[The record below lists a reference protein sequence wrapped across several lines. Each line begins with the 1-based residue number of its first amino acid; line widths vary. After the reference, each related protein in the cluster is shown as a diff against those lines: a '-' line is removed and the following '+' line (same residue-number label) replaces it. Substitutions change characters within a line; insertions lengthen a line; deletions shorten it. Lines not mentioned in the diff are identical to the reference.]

1 MTPPF
6 LKRYFIA
13 LDQHK
18 LIGLASFSLV
28 VGISGVVAF
37 QPAPPPSYL
46 AKGALAYNTPPKL
59 FSETGGEIYEQ
70 GRKLSDDLLLADN
83 VAQQAAQKAQI
94 KPQDIV
100 RSVEIDFPKEDKP
113 QIIKVKYSDQRS
125 PEIAGSTLEVLMQ
138 QMVEQSRLINTTRLR
153 EIIKSIE
160 AKLPEAKKELI
171 AAEQKLEQ
179 YIRTEGSAL
188 LAAKDGTLVGGITG
202 SQQQQRQIKLELDGI
217 DAQIVSLESR
227 LGLNADQAYASSALS
242 ADPLINNLRG
252 QILGAETQI
261 ELLRNQGYRDTH
273 PEVENLLKNQATYEE
288 MLRSRASEVIGG
300 NGLGEPLAASQIR
313 QDSTLDP
320 ARQELANQLVQ
331 LQTQRDTLER
341 QLATIQNTEQEL
353 RQEYQQL
360 PNKQLEQARL
370 ENQVNL
376 KLQFYNRLEAAL
388 ADATAAETETVS
400 SLSLLQPPQVEEVK
414 EPAPNPI
421 ISLLGGAAIGLL
433 VSGGLILLLA
443 TLDNTFYTSEDIKLA
458 LAQRDVLVLGE
469 LPLIKVLDPLWEE
482 TGILGKPDSPY
493 VEFYERFRSNLLLGE
508 NKSLKVVLLTSTIE
522 EEGKTVSAYNL
533 AIASAHAGKR
543 TLLIEADVRSS
554 SQANF
559 LKLTPDPNATAEPLS
574 YYSSLSNCME
584 LAPDIENL
592 YIVPSPGPQRK
603 AAAILESS
611 ELKRLF
617 EDAKGR
623 FDLVVVDSPA
633 LSLCNDALLLEPLA
647 DGIVIVTR
655 PGYTQ
660 ESILSK
666 GVEEMLEAELPLLG
680 AIINGVDHPAA
691 LSLLEDSIEYEE
703 EESLETEAMEE
714 DQVTTGTSTAARN

>member
-1 MTPPF
+1 MAPPF
-6 LKRYFIA
+6 IKRYLIA

-18 LIGLASFSLV
+18 LIGLASFSLI
-28 VGISGVVAF
+28 VGISGVVAL
-37 QPAPPPSYL
+37 QPPPPSSYV
-46 AKGALAYNTPPKL
+46 AQGVLAYNTPPRL
-59 FSETGGEIYEQ
+59 FSETGGQISEQ
-70 GRKLSDDLLLADN
+70 GRQLNKELLLAEN
-83 VAQQAAQKAQI
+83 VAKAAAAKANT
-94 KPQDIV
+94 KPKNIV
-100 RSVEIDFPKEDKP
+100 RNVEIDFPKKDEPKV
-113 QIIKVKYSDQRS
+113 IGVKYSEQKDPQK
-125 PEIAGSTLEVLMQ
+125 AGDVLEVLME

-160 AKLPEAKKELI
+160 PKLEEADKELKT
-171 AAEQKLEQ
+171 AEQDLEL
-179 YIRTEGSAL
+179 YIRTEGPAL
-188 LAAKDGTLVGGITG
+188 LAAEDGSLVGGITG
-202 SQQQQRQIKLELDGI
+202 SQQQQRQLQLQLEGI
-217 DAQIVSLESR
+217 DAQIASLGSR
-227 LGLNADQAYASSALS
+227 LGLNPEQAYASSALS
-242 ADPLINNLRG
+242 ADPIINNLRA

-261 ELLRNQGYRDTH
+261 ELLRSRGYRDTY
-273 PEVENLLKNQATYEE
+273 PEVETLIKSQQTYEE
-288 MLRSRASEVIGG
+288 MLRSRALEVIGG
-300 NGLGEPLAASQIR
+300 NGLGESLDTSQIS
-313 QDSTLDP
+313 QYNSNLDP
-320 ARQELANQLVQ
+320 ARQQLANQLVQ
-331 LQTQRDTLER
+331 LQTQRDTLVQ
-341 QLATIQNTEQEL
+341 QLETTKKTEQEL

-360 PNKQLEQARL
+360 PNKQLGQARR
-370 ENQVNL
+370 EQKVQL
-376 KLQFYNRLEAAL
+376 KREFYNRLQAAL
-388 ADATAAETETVS
+388 ADAQAAETETVS

-414 EPAPNPI
+414 EPAGNPLV
-421 ISLLGGAAIGLL
+421 SLGGGAAIGLL

-469 LPLIKVLDPLWEE
+469 LPQIKIFDPLWED

-543 TLLIEADVRSS
+543 TLLIEGDMRSS

-559 LKLTPDPNATAEPLS
+559 LKLTPEPDASVEPLR
-574 YYSSLSNCME
+574 YYSSLSNCMQ

-592 YIVPSPGPQRK
+592 YVVASPGPQRK

-647 DGIVIVTR
+647 DGIIIVTR
-655 PGYTQ
+655 PEYTQ

-666 GVEEMLEAELPLLG
+666 GVEELLEAELPLLG
-680 AIINGVDHPAA
+680 AIINGVDHPA
-691 LSLLEDSIEYEE
+691 SLNFVEEIDPEYEE
-703 EESLETEAMEE
+703 EEPLETEDIEK
-714 DQVTTGTSTAARN
+714 DNVTTGSMRR